1 MQDVNLGTPVIIAF
15 AKQDLLVII
24 AKSILMTVRQ
34 ILAFMGGVLMALTSM
49 TAFVNMDIGAS
60 IASGN

>member
-1 MQDVNLGTPVIIAF
+1 MNLGTLVIIAF
-15 AKQDLLVII
+15 AKQDLLVIT

-49 TAFVNMDIGAS
+49 NAFVNMDIGAS

>member
-15 AKQDLLVII
+15 AKQDLLVIT

-49 TAFVNMDIGAS
+49 NAFVNMDIGAS